1 MNSLLKF
8 GIGTFC
14 WIAASVTQAESI
26 SRINPPTLLDSTAY
40 GFTQVVVAP
49 NNGRTVYL
57 SGQFSSD
64 TEGNVLGETVAE
76 QIPIAL
82 QNLKHAIKASG
93 AKPENVVKIQIYIV
107 DHAQKD
113 AYQLQSEIKQLFG
126 DNLPASTLVPV
137 PRLALDGMKFEI
149 DAILVI
155 PN

>member
-1 MNSLLKF
+1 MNSLLTF
-8 GIGTFC
+8 GIGALGL
-14 WIAASVTQAESI
+14 IAASVTQAESI

-93 AKPENVVKIQIYIV
+93 AKPENVVKIQVYIV
-107 DHAQKD
+107 DYNQKD
-113 AYQLQSEIKQLFG
+113 AGQLQTELTRLFG

-137 PRLALDGMKFEI
+137 PRLALDRMKFEI

-155 PN
+155 PH